1 MAEGHS
7 LGVGPEKQIIQW
19 LGRMDREIV
28 KTYEL
33 SLLKIDEIRQNQQAT
48 LKIIQDLKKINPDI
62 EKSFESALKQIQAD
76 LDAYSK

>member
-62 EKSFESALKQIQAD
+62 EKSFEPALKQIQAD

>member
-1 MAEGHS
+1 MAEAQS

-28 KTYEL
+28 KTQEL
-33 SLLKIDEIRQNQQAT
+33 SLPKIQEIRQIQQAT
-48 LKIIQDLKKINPDI
+48 LNSIQDLKKFNPEI
-62 EKSFESALKQIQAD
+62 EKSFEPALKQIQAG